1 MIFLVKYSF
10 RLKKNKNWGANYFQN
25 DRNNFYHK
33 CSCSLQLV
41 VKLLMPSKENL
52 SDDMLFA
59 ESRRLI
65 HKTITEILMRV
76 DGTNNIFLQAF
87 QYDTFI

>member
-1 MIFLVKYSF
+1 
-10 RLKKNKNWGANYFQN
+10 
-25 DRNNFYHK
+25 
-33 CSCSLQLV
+33 
-41 VKLLMPSKENL
+41 
-52 SDDMLFA
+52 LFA